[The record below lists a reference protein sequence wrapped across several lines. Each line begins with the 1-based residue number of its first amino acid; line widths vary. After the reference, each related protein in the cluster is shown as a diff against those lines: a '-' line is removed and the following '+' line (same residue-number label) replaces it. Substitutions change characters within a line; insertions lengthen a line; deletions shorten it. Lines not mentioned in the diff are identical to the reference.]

1 MKRSSHHATTTG
13 RCTILITL
21 STGSLVISLPVQPQ
35 SRGTDIVLKTTGGFG
50 RDRSVRP
57 TKMDLMDLVTGK
69 KGASRWI
76 QSDACGRV
84 EIFQLAPDPD

>member
-1 MKRSSHHATTTG
+1 MSF
-13 RCTILITL
+13 
-21 STGSLVISLPVQPQ
+21 PPQ
-35 SRGTDIVLKTTGGFG
+35 SRFTGMVLRITGGFG
-50 RDRSVRP
+50 RDRSAHP
-57 TKMDLMDLVTGK
+57 TNLYFMSLVTGK